1 MLHALVLATLFGT
14 LPAASAVQGQ
24 SVVTIKVAVSGADG
38 QATPVPRYLL
48 LVSENPPSAPPRR
61 VMTALDGTA
70 TVRLRPGNYTIESDQ
85 PFVYQGKL
93 YTWIHTLDIVAGRDA
108 NLELTA
114 ANAEVE
120 SADSAAGTSPAGSGG
135 ASPRSS
141 VETESAMLQA
151 KWQDSVVSIWTP
163 TAHGSGFSIA
173 NGLIATS
180 QRVVAGT
187 ASAGSPD
194 TATAIE
200 VQLSPVLKVAG
211 AVVGSDAERGV
222 ALVLID
228 PQAAAAVAPVPVG
241 CGQAAEIPTGQRVIT
256 IGSTRRQQKRMT
268 SGTLSGRAA
277 HLVSSDL
284 TIGPDSAGGPVFSV
298 DGPLVGLT
306 TLLQEE
312 ADGDARVVPVADLC
326 ALVSSA
332 EAKLKAADRPSGT
345 PLPVEPAQPLPV
357 AALEERA
364 AGAGAA
370 YRMTSADFD
379 VAFITPA
386 MVYAVMNPSEE
397 QRRRQYAGSGRGPGP
412 APLNPL
418 ENFANWSG
426 YVADVPPVLL
436 VRVTPRLVE
445 GFWTKVARGAA
456 STQGVSLPPIKRF
469 KSGFAR
475 LRAFC
480 GETEVAPVHPFRL
493 VQRVTETDAIYE
505 GLYAF
510 APGALAPSCGT
521 VKLTFYSEKEPEKG
535 DPKVVDAKLIQQLAD
550 DFASLRDAKS
560 K

>member
-1 MLHALVLATLFGT
+1 MLRALALATLLT
-14 LPAASAVQGQ
+14 ALPAAFAVQAQ
-24 SVVTIKVAVSGADG
+24 SALTIKVVVKGADG

-85 PFVYQGKL
+85 AFAYQGKL
-93 YTWIHTLDIVAGRDA
+93 YTWIQTLDIVAGREA
-108 NLELTA
+108 TLELTA
-114 ANAEVE
+114 GNAEVQ
-120 SADSAAGTSPAGSGG
+120 SGDAPAGTSPAESG
-135 ASPRSS
+135 APRRSS

-180 QRVVAGT
+180 QRVVGT
-187 ASAGSPD
+187 AATAGS
-194 TATAIE
+194 ATAIE
-200 VQLSPVLKVAG
+200 VQLSPTLKVAG
-211 AVVGSDAERGV
+211 VVVGSDAERGV
-222 ALVLID
+222 ALVWVD
-228 PQAAAAVAPVPVG
+228 PKAAATVQPVPVG
-241 CGQAAEIPTGQRVIT
+241 CGQAGETPTGQKVIT

-277 HLVSSDL
+277 HLLSSDL
-284 TIGPDSAGGPVFSV
+284 MIGPDSAGGPVFSV

-312 ADGDARVVPVADLC
+312 VDGDARVVPVADLC
-326 ALVSSA
+326 GLVASA
-332 EAKLKAADRPSGT
+332 DAKVKAGAPPSGT
-345 PLPVEPAQPLPV
+345 ALPVEPAQPFPV
-357 AALEERA
+357 AAVKERA
-364 AGAGAA
+364 ASAGAA
-370 YRMTSADFD
+370 YRMTSTDFD

-386 MVYAVMNPSEE
+386 MVYAVMSPSEE
-397 QRRRQYAGSGRGPGP
+397 QRQRQSGGAVRGPGQ

-418 ENFANWSG
+418 ENFSNWSS

-510 APGALAPSCGT
+510 APGALAPACGT
-521 VKLTFYSEKEPEKG
+521 VKLAFYSEKEPDKA
-535 DPKVVDAKLIQQLAD
+535 DTKVVDAKLIQQLSD

-560 K
+560 R

>member
-1 MLHALVLATLFGT
+1 MLRALALATLLAA
-14 LPAASAVQGQ
+14 LPTASAVQAQ
-24 SVVTIKVAVSGADG
+24 TVLSIKIVVSGADG

-93 YTWIHTLDIVAGRDA
+93 YTWIQTLDILAGRDA
-108 NLELTA
+108 TLELTA

-120 SADSAAGTSPAGSGG
+120 SGDPAAG
-135 ASPRSS
+135 ASPAESGGGAPRRSS
-141 VETESAMLQA
+141 AETESAMLQA
-151 KWQDSVVSIWTP
+151 KWQESVVSIWTP

-187 ASAGSPD
+187 GSAAG
-194 TATAIE
+194 ATPIE
-200 VQLSPVLKVAG
+200 VQLSPALKVAG

-228 PQAAAAVAPVPVG
+228 PQAAATVPPVPVG
-241 CGQAAEIPTGQRVIT
+241 CGPAGEVPAGQSVIT

-284 TIGPDSAGGPVFSV
+284 MIGPDSAGGPVFSME
-298 DGPLVGLT
+298 GPLVGLT

-312 ADGDARVVPVADLC
+312 VDGDARVVPVADLC
-326 ALVSSA
+326 ALLSSA
-332 EAKLKAADRPSGT
+332 DAKLKASAPPSAAV
-345 PLPVEPAQPLPV
+345 LPVEPAQPLPV
-357 AALEERA
+357 AAVRERA
-364 AGAGAA
+364 ASAGAP

-386 MVYAVMNPSEE
+386 MVHAVMNPSEA
-397 QRRRQYAGSGRGPGP
+397 QRRRQSGGSVRGPGP
-412 APLNPL
+412 APLDPL
-418 ENFANWSG
+418 ENFSNWSG

-475 LRAFC
+475 LRALC
-480 GETEVAPVHPFRL
+480 GDTEVAPVHPFRL
-493 VQRVTETDAIYE
+493 VQRVTEEDAIYE

-521 VKLTFYSEKEPEKG
+521 VKLTFFSEKEPHKG
-535 DPKVVDAKLIQQLAD
+535 DTKVVDAKVIQQIAD
-550 DFASLRDAKS
+550 EFAAYRVQ
-560 K
+560 

>member
-1 MLHALVLATLFGT
+1 MLRVLALGT
-14 LPAASAVQGQ
+14 LLAVLPWVSAVQAL
-24 SVVTIKVAVSGADG
+24 SVLTIKVVVQGADG

-48 LVSENPPSAPPRR
+48 LVSENPPGAVPRR

-70 TVRLRPGNYTIESDQ
+70 TVRLRPGNYTVESDQ

-93 YTWIHTLDIVAGRDA
+93 YTWIQTLDIVAGREA
-108 NLELTA
+108 TLELTA

-120 SADSAAGTSPAGSGG
+120 SGAPAGTLPG
-135 ASPRSS
+135 ASGDTPRRSP
-141 VETESAMLQA
+141 VETEAAMLQA

-163 TAHGSGFSIA
+163 TTHGSGFSIA

-180 QRVVAGT
+180 QRVVDP
-187 ASAGSPD
+187 AGS
-194 TATAIE
+194 ASGSAVE
-200 VQLSPVLKVAG
+200 VQLSPTLKVAG
-211 AVVGSDAERGV
+211 ALVGSDAERGV
-222 ALVLID
+222 ALVWID
-228 PQAAAAVAPVPVG
+228 PKAAATVQPVPVG
-241 CGQAAEIPTGQRVIT
+241 CEQAAAPTGQKVIT

-268 SGTLSGRAA
+268 SGAINGRAA

-284 TIGPDSAGGPVFSV
+284 MIGPDSAGGPVFSV
-298 DGPLVGLT
+298 DGRLVGVT

-312 ADGDARVVPVADLC
+312 VDGDARVVPIADLC
-326 ALVSSA
+326 ALISSA
-332 EAKLKAADRPSGT
+332 DAKMKAGAPPAGT
-345 PLPVEPAQPLPV
+345 ALPVEPAEPFPV
-357 AALEERA
+357 AAVKARA
-364 AGAGAA
+364 ASAGAP

-386 MVYAVMNPSEE
+386 MVSAVMNPSEE
-397 QRRRQYAGSGRGPGP
+397 QRRRQSGGTVRGPGP

-418 ENFANWSG
+418 ENFSNWSS

-480 GETEVAPVHPFRL
+480 GEAEVEPVHPFRL

-510 APGALAPSCGT
+510 DPGALVPSCGT
-521 VKLTFYSEKEPEKG
+521 VKLTFYSEKEPGKG
-535 DPKVVDAKLIQQLAD
+535 DPRVVDAKLIQQISD

>member
-1 MLHALVLATLFGT
+1 MLSALALATLLT
-14 LPAASAVQGQ
+14 ALPAAFAAQAQSAL
-24 SVVTIKVAVSGADG
+24 TIKVVVKGADG

-85 PFVYQGKL
+85 PFAYQGKL
-93 YTWIHTLDIVAGRDA
+93 YTWIQTLDIVAGREA
-108 NLELTA
+108 VLELTA
-114 ANAEVE
+114 GNAEVE
-120 SADSAAGTSPAGSGG
+120 SGDAPAGTSPADSGG
-135 ASPRSS
+135 APRRSP

-180 QRVVAGT
+180 QRVIAG
-187 ASAGSPD
+187 AGS
-194 TATAIE
+194 ATAIE
-200 VQLSPVLKVAG
+200 VQLSPTLKVAG

-222 ALVLID
+222 ALVWID
-228 PQAAAAVAPVPVG
+228 PKAAASVQPVPVG
-241 CGQAAEIPTGQRVIT
+241 CEQAGEAPSGQKVIT

-284 TIGPDSAGGPVFSV
+284 MIGPDSAGGPVFSV

-312 ADGDARVVPVADLC
+312 VDGDARVVPVADLC
-326 ALVSSA
+326 GLVSSA
-332 EAKLKAADRPSGT
+332 DAKLKAGAPPGGAA
-345 PLPVEPAQPLPV
+345 LPVEPAQPFPV
-357 AALEERA
+357 AAVKERA
-364 AGAGAA
+364 ASAGAP

-386 MVYAVMNPSEE
+386 MVYAVMHPSEA
-397 QRRRQYAGSGRGPGP
+397 QRRRQSGGGAVRGPGP
-412 APLNPL
+412 APLDPL
-418 ENFANWSG
+418 ENFSNWSS

-510 APGALAPSCGT
+510 TPGALAPSCGT
-521 VKLTFYSEKEPEKG
+521 VKLTFYSEKEPDKA
-535 DPKVVDAKLIQQLAD
+535 DTKVVDAKLIQQIAE
-550 DFASLRDAKS
+550 DFESYRSSAVR
-560 K
+560 

>member
-1 MLHALVLATLFGT
+1 MLRALALAAL
-14 LPAASAVQGQ
+14 LAAMPAAFAVQAQ
-24 SVVTIKVAVSGADG
+24 SVLTIKAVVKGADG

-85 PFVYQGKL
+85 PFAYQGKL
-93 YTWIHTLDIVAGRDA
+93 YTWIQTLDIVAGREA
-108 NLELTA
+108 TLELTA
-114 ANAEVE
+114 GNAEVE
-120 SADSAAGTSPAGSGG
+120 SGDAPPGTAPAESGG
-135 ASPRSS
+135 APRRSS

-180 QRVVAGT
+180 QRVV
-187 ASAGSPD
+187 GS
-194 TATAIE
+194 ATAIE
-200 VQLSPVLKVAG
+200 VQLSPTLKVAG

-222 ALVLID
+222 ALVWID
-228 PQAAAAVAPVPVG
+228 PKAAATVQPVPVG
-241 CGQAAEIPTGQRVIT
+241 CGQAGETPAGQRVIT

-277 HLVSSDL
+277 HLRSSDL
-284 TIGPDSAGGPVFSV
+284 MIGPDSAGGPVFSV

-312 ADGDARVVPVADLC
+312 VDGDARVVPIADLC
-326 ALVSSA
+326 GLVASA
-332 EAKLKAADRPSGT
+332 DAKVKAGAPPSGT
-345 PLPVEPAQPLPV
+345 ALPVEPAQPFPV
-357 AALEERA
+357 AAVKERA
-364 AGAGAA
+364 ASAGAP

-386 MVYAVMNPSEE
+386 MVYAVMSPSEA
-397 QRRRQYAGSGRGPGP
+397 QRRRQSGGGPVRGPGP
-412 APLNPL
+412 APLDPL
-418 ENFANWSG
+418 ENFSNWSS

-456 STQGVSLPPIKRF
+456 STQGMSLPPIKRF

-493 VQRVTETDAIYE
+493 VQRVTETDAIFE
-505 GLYAF
+505 GLYVF
-510 APGALAPSCGT
+510 EPGALAPSCGS
-521 VKLTFYSEKEPEKG
+521 VKLTFYSEKEPDKA
-535 DPKVVDAKLIQQLAD
+535 DMKVVDAKLIQQIAD
-550 DFASLRDAKS
+550 DFAAYR
-560 K
+560 

>member
-1 MLHALVLATLFGT
+1 MLRALALATLLAIFPGPT
-14 LPAASAVQGQ
+14 AVRVDHVENGQNVQ
-24 SVVTIKVAVSGADG
+24 SVLTIRMVVKGADG
-38 QATPVPRYLL
+38 QTTPVPRYLL

-85 PFVYQGKL
+85 PFAYQGKL
-93 YTWIHTLDIVAGRDA
+93 YTWIQTLDLVAGRDA
-108 NLELTA
+108 ALELTA
-114 ANAEVE
+114 SNAEIE
-120 SADSAAGTSPAGSGG
+120 SGDAPAGTTPDSGG
-135 ASPRSS
+135 APRRSS

-163 TAHGSGFSIA
+163 TSHGSGFSIGA

-180 QRVVAGT
+180 QRVVGSSIAG
-187 ASAGSPD
+187 
-194 TATAIE
+194 IE
-200 VQLSPVLKVAG
+200 VQLSATLKVAA

-222 ALVLID
+222 ALLWID
-228 PQAAAAVAPVPVG
+228 PKASATVQPVPLG
-241 CGQAAEIPTGQRVIT
+241 CGQAGESPSGQKVIT

-268 SGTLSGRAA
+268 SGTISGRAA
-277 HLVSSDL
+277 RMVSSDL
-284 TIGPDSAGGPVFSV
+284 MIGPDSAGGPVFSV

-312 ADGDARVVPVADLC
+312 VDGDARVVPVADLC
-326 ALVSSA
+326 GLVASA
-332 EAKLKAADRPSGT
+332 DGKLKSGAPPGGT
-345 PLPVEPAQPLPV
+345 ALPVEPPQPFAV
-357 AALEERA
+357 ATLKERA
-364 AGAGAA
+364 ASAGAP
-370 YRMTSADFD
+370 YRMTSTDFD

-386 MVYAVMNPSEE
+386 MVYAVMNPTEE
-397 QRRRQYAGSGRGPGP
+397 QRRRQSGGSMRGPGP

-418 ENFANWSG
+418 ENFANWSS

-456 STQGVSLPPIKRF
+456 STQGMSLPPIKRF

-480 GETEVAPVHPFRL
+480 GETEAAPVHPFRL

-505 GLYAF
+505 GLYVFDPA
-510 APGALAPSCGT
+510 ALVPSCGT
-521 VKLTFYSEKEPEKG
+521 VKLTFYSEKEPDKA
-535 DPKVVDAKLIQQLAD
+535 DTKVVDAKLIQQIWD
-550 DFASLRDAKS
+550 DFAAYTVDR
-560 K
+560 